1 MFNSSPIT
9 TWDGA
14 GVFYSFAD
22 GGVMFWFWVSVICCI
37 IPLVV
42 LLKAENKA
50 EQDHK

>member
-22 GGVMFWFWVSVICCI
+22 GGVMFWFWVSRD
-37 IPLVV
+37 
-42 LLKAENKA
+42 LLHYSAGGTAQGRK
-50 EQDHK
+50 QG